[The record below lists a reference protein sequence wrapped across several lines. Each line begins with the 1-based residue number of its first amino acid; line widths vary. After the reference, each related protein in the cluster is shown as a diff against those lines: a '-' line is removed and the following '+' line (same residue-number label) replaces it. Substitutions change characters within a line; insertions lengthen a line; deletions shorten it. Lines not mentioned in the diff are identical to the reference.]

1 MERLDRASQFLNV
14 CADFGKAGVDFV
26 KARVGLGLEFL
37 EVRADR
43 RRDIFAGGGGDIGDR
58 VGDGQGV
65 EIELRQGD
73 GQAPRLMARVQRLVQ
88 ALLILSCFV
97 LAHLISLASPSD
109 AIAQFPA
116 ADARRTAR

>member
-65 EIELRQGD
+65 E
-73 GQAPRLMARVQRLVQ
+73 MSFAR
-88 ALLILSCFV
+88 AT
-97 LAHLISLASPSD
+97 ASPPIDGAGSAVSSGIVD
-109 AIAQFPA
+109 PQLFCSCSP
-116 ADARRTAR
+116 D